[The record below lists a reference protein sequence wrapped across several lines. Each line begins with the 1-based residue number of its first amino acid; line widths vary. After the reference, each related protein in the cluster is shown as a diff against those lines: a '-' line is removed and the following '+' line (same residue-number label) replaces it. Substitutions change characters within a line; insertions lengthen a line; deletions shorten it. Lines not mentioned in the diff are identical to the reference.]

1 MKPVNMGTVGTCTNN
16 INRLGKKIIS
26 AVYVKNIHQLSS
38 YVSKKN
44 RTFSNSNS
52 IYVKHKPA
60 GFKFK
65 KKKKKTRE
73 INIFYS
79 NYNKNQAKYRL
90 WTNKTENQDCHCY
103 EDKLLLG
110 FPKQIKNMNYHIQYH
125 IMPGLIQE
133 WPISAKNTNKQTRQ
147 KKNLTCW
154 TCSRNVLN

>member
-26 AVYVKNIHQLSS
+26 AAYVKNIQQLSS

-65 KKKKKTRE
+65 KKKKKNLEKLIFFIQTITKIRK
-73 INIFYS
+73 NIDF
-79 NYNKNQAKYRL
+79 
-90 WTNKTENQDCHCY
+90 
-103 EDKLLLG
+103 G
-110 FPKQIKNMNYHIQYH
+110 QIKQKTKTAIVMKTNY
-125 IMPGLIQE
+125 
-133 WPISAKNTNKQTRQ
+133 
-147 KKNLTCW
+147 C
-154 TCSRNVLN
+154 

>member
-1 MKPVNMGTVGTCTNN
+1 MKPVNMWTVGTCTNN
-16 INRLGKKIIS
+16 INRLGKKKKIIS
-26 AVYVKNIHQLSS
+26 AVYVKNIRQLSS
-38 YVSKKN
+38 YVSKEN

-65 KKKKKTRE
+65 NKSRE

-79 NYNKNQAKYRL
+79 KYRL

-110 FPKQIKNMNYHIQYH
+110 FPKQVKNMNYHIEYH

-133 WPISAKNTNKQTRQ
+133 WPISA
-147 KKNLTCW
+147 
-154 TCSRNVLN
+154 